1 MIMRKETPGI
11 TVVAVVLP
19 YGAPGPLGEIR
30 APLVPN
36 IGLEQIVLR
45 PSSGLS
51 EPGMLGGAISGWR
64 TDSHDLSCEWHQPR

>member
-11 TVVAVVLP
+11 TAVAVVLP
-19 YGAPGPLGEIR
+19 YGAPGTLGEIR
-30 APLVPN
+30 APLVPEVRFSKT
-36 IGLEQIVLR
+36 IFQ

-64 TDSHDLSCEWHQPR
+64 ASSHDLS